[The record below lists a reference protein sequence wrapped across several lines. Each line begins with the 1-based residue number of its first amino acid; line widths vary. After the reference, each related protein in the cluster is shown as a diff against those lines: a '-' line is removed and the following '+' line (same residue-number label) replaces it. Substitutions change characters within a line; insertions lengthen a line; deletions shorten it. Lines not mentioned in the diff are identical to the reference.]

1 MAILLSLAL
10 AVWLLGFADKRTT
23 LKQNN
28 YKYYMIIAGILV
40 ALVMGLRTKYTGST
54 DTRMYMMF
62 FEQIAEYDSFLDY
75 YDRSLAETEFIFSE
89 TGFYLFMWLLSR
101 ITQEGQILVLVTS
114 GFITFS
120 ACRFIYRNTQDPPTG
135 LLAYVCLGLFTF
147 NMSGMRQ
154 AMAMSICML
163 GYELVKK
170 RKLIW
175 FLIVVFIAM
184 QFHKTAF
191 CFAIVYFFP
200 LLKEGKLNIFW
211 YLCGMVVFLLSVN
224 VLVETFNAFTGEDYD
239 VTAQADGGGI
249 TVIFI
254 YIASVLLGFIM
265 YDSLKKR
272 HIRTTFLAVVAGF
285 VCYVA
290 RYFST
295 SILERLSYYFFYF
308 TLLLI
313 PELVSELEEQE
324 RKVVKLFFGLFAIML
339 LWYRIRNGAFSNFRF
354 FFYNT

>member
-1 MAILLSLAL
+1 MIYLLSLAL
-10 AVWLLGFADKRTT
+10 VVWLLGFADERTT

-62 FEQIAEYDSFLDY
+62 FEQIAEQNSFLEC
-75 YDRSLAETEFIFSE
+75 YDRNLAETEFIFSE
-89 TGFYLFMWLLSR
+89 TGFYLFLWLLSR

-114 GFITFS
+114 AFITFC
-120 ACRFIYRNTQDPPTG
+120 ACRFIYKNTQDPPTG
-135 LLAYVCLGLFTF
+135 LLIYVCLGLFTF
-147 NMSGMRQ
+147 NMNGMRQ
-154 AMAMSICML
+154 AMAMSVCML

-170 RKLIW
+170 RKFLW
-175 FLIVVFIAM
+175 FLAVVFLAM

-191 CFAIVYFFP
+191 CFVIVYFFP
-200 LLKEGKLNIFW
+200 LLKEGKANIFW
-211 YLCGMVVFLLSVN
+211 YLCGLVVFLLSVN
-224 VLVETFNAFTGEDYD
+224 VLVENFNAFTGEDYD

-254 YIASVLLGFIM
+254 YMASMLLGLIM

-285 VCYVA
+285 ACYVA

-295 SILERLSYYFFYF
+295 EVMERLSYYFFYF

-313 PELVSELEEQE
+313 PDLINELEEQE
-324 RKVVKLFFGLFAIML
+324 RKVVKLLFGFFALAL
-339 LWYRIRNGAFSNFRF
+339 LWYRVRNGALSNFKF
-354 FFYNT
+354 FFYYT